1 MLNCDGKVENT
12 FTDSNCQNVSD
23 LESNYLYRIIGNMN
37 WLESS
42 EIMSSIAGFLA
53 EDLGRGDITTTS
65 TVPPDTRGLGKFL
78 AKEYLVLCGLDVA
91 EAVFF
96 QLDPDG
102 AEIETT
108 FNEGDEIEDGT
119 VFATLKG
126 YADVLLVGERT
137 ALNLIQRMSG
147 IATLTRQFVKA
158 VEGTKA
164 QIVDTRKTAPG
175 LRMLEKYAVTIGGGR
190 NHRMGLDDGVL
201 IKDNHIAL
209 AGGITEAV
217 HAAKATVG
225 HLHKIEVEISNWAQ
239 LREAIEA
246 GAEIVMLDN
255 QTPEEAAK
263 LVDMARNLNPNV
275 LIEASGNMSLDRV
288 RSYAEAGV
296 DLISVGRITHSA
308 RAMDI
313 SFKIQI
319 A

>member
-1 MLNCDGKVENT
+1 MLA
-12 FTDSNCQNVSD
+12 S
-23 LESNYLYRIIGNMN
+23 IG
-37 WLESS
+37 EY
-42 EIMSSIAGFLA
+42 LA
-53 EDLGRGDITTTS
+53 EDIGRGDITTKA
-65 TVPPDTRGLGKFL
+65 TVPPDTRGIGRFL
-78 AKEYLVLCGLDVA
+78 AKETIVLCGLDVA

-96 QLDPDG
+96 HLDPDCS
-102 AEIETT
+102 EIETSC
-108 FNEGDEIEDGT
+108 NEGDEIESGT
-119 VFATLKG
+119 VFASLKG

-137 ALNLIQRMSG
+137 ALNLLQRMSG
-147 IATLTRQFVKA
+147 IATLTRQYVKA
-158 VEGTKA
+158 IEGTSA
-164 QIVDTRKTAPG
+164 QIVDTRKTTPG
-175 LRMLEKYAVTIGGGR
+175 LRMLEKYAVTVGGGK

-217 HAAKATVG
+217 RAAKDRVG

-263 LVDMARNLNPNV
+263 LVQMARGINPAV
-275 LIEASGNMSLDRV
+275 LIESSGGMDLDRV
-288 RSYAEAGV
+288 RLYAEAGV
-296 DLISVGRITHSA
+296 DLISVGRLTHSA
-308 RAMDI
+308 RAVDI

>member
-1 MLNCDGKVENT
+1 
-12 FTDSNCQNVSD
+12 
-23 LESNYLYRIIGNMN
+23 MN
-37 WLESS
+37 WLENG
-42 EIMSSIAGFLA
+42 EILTSIGEFLA
-53 EDLGRGDITTTS
+53 EDIGRGDITTS
-65 TVPPDTRGLGKFL
+65 ATVPKDTRGLGKFL

-96 QLDPDG
+96 QLDPDVG
-102 AEIETT
+102 EIETSY
-108 FNEGDEIEDGT
+108 NEGDEIEEGT

-158 VEGTKA
+158 VEGTGA
-164 QIVDTRKTAPG
+164 AIVDTRKTTPG
-175 LRMLEKYAVTIGGGR
+175 LRMLEKYAVTVGGGK

-209 AGGITEAV
+209 AGGITRAV
-217 HAAKATVG
+217 SAAKERVG
-225 HLHKIEVEISNWAQ
+225 HLHKIEVEIGNWAQ

-275 LIEASGNMSLDRV
+275 LIEASGNMDLDRV

-308 RAMDI
+308 RAVDI

-319 A
+319 G

>member
-1 MLNCDGKVENT
+1 
-12 FTDSNCQNVSD
+12 
-23 LESNYLYRIIGNMN
+23 MN
-37 WLESS
+37 WLENGDTLSA
-42 EIMSSIAGFLA
+42 IGQFLA
-53 EDLGRGDITTTS
+53 EDIGRGDVTTTA
-65 TVPPDTRGLGKFL
+65 TVPADTRGLGRFL
-78 AKEYLVLCGLDVA
+78 AKEYLVLCGLEVA

-96 QLDPDG
+96 HLDPDSS
-102 AEIETT
+102 EIETT
-108 FNEGDEIEDGT
+108 YSDGDEIEEGT
-119 VFATLKG
+119 IFGTLKG

-158 VEGTKA
+158 IEGTGA
-164 QIVDTRKTAPG
+164 SIVDTRKTTPG
-175 LRMLEKYAVTIGGGR
+175 LRALEKYAVTVGGGK

-217 HAAKATVG
+217 RAAKERVG
-225 HLHKIEVEISNWAQ
+225 HLHKIEVEIMNWAQ

-255 QTPEEAAK
+255 QTPDEAAK
-263 LVDMARNLNPNV
+263 LVEMARDLNPNV
-275 LIEASGNMSLDRV
+275 MIEASGNMDLDRV

-296 DLISVGRITHSA
+296 DLVSVGRITHSA

-313 SFKIQI
+313 SFKISSQ
-319 A
+319 